1 MDDKKKAGLW
11 AWAARNK
18 LASLLLTGVIL
29 VVAPQWAP
37 VAKLIGKGADQVLVE
52 KAAEECAEVGGCE

>member
-18 LASLLLTGVIL
+18 LASTLLAGVIL
-29 VVAPQWAP
+29 YVAPQYLP
-37 VAKLIGKGADQVLVE
+37 LAKLVGKGADQVVAE
-52 KAAEECAEVGGCE
+52 KAAEECAEHGGCE